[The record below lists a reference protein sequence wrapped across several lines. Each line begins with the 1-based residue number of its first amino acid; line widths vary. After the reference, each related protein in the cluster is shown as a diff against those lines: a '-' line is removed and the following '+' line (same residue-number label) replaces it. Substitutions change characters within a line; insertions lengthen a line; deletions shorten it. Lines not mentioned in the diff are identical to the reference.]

1 MPISCSIYL
10 IFKHLENACYK
21 LLCRVHV
28 KIAKCPKNKELTFSV
43 KMLVLTFFGQNA

>member
-28 KIAKCPKNKELTFSV
+28 NKLII
-43 KMLVLTFFGQNA
+43 NALSQTKSLCYINFV